1 MAGLVL
7 VEAKDTVSLFRGA
20 VLKEKIKENW
30 SLWDQWVE
38 RGEGGGRAGEKGSRG
53 REEGQG
59 RGGGSSPVEEEL
71 GSRV

>member
-38 RGEGGGRAGEKGSRG
+38 RGEGRRRSG
-53 REEGQG
+53 REGE
-59 RGGGSSPVEEEL
+59 
-71 GSRV
+71 